1 MGFTDPHKRVK
12 VFEKECPTINHI
24 MVYDIRTSGKDELE
38 SHIYASS
45 LELQYNLRKGHTIV
59 EVYDPEDFNIKKYSL
74 VARKGPRKYYTL
86 RLEDLQ
92 DDDVYFSIFDASLA
106 STEEERK
113 EIIRAH
119 VLRNYAL
126 APVFNSISEGKRVE
140 VFRSTFTIGEHAQ
153 ISWMDSEMTWV
164 IANEHASMFVRDLT
178 DIDTYNP
185 HPKSPYLVTAKIAAF
200 WLKFF
205 DDKVSDKVGFQK
217 AVDGKTLCA
226 TFVNNAEFDSL
237 VEYDRPAL
245 IFHAI
250 VENEVHDTTCLPPD
264 QSYAF
269 FQKWGLD
276 TAPLTSVGDYDNF
289 DDVMN
294 SLIKV
299 HRSISNSLVKDEELG
314 AVIYFVEKGD
324 NDDVLSMA
332 KIETKESM
340 CLLFLV
346 KVLRDFWKSKENIK
360 TWDSR
365 LDSEYNNSFQVFMF
379 FLEHLNIQDF
389 EGYMAVAQAAYK
401 FIKEDMD
408 LYYKLK
414 LDIPKFLS
422 FIYKKVG
429 YSPNAFK
436 SSVLNYSYESDQ
448 SNNKAQEETKECFVD
463 EEIEVPREEDAIDRL
478 MKNEYIRKNS
488 KIDYEEQPLENIIG
502 SQKNTEKAVSPTK
515 NQTKKR
521 KKNTLAEK
529 KEFAKLNAQNANKNE
544 KPKRQGEQ
552 IKINPK
558 ISEKKE
564 TKQAEKTVSKHKEPI
579 TIDESDEPE
588 ASITSIKMVLKATDS
603 KLISPDKIQ
612 RHLIL
617 NNEWEVVSNSE
628 EANVTLEQLQID
640 KHSRDH
646 YFALNLSGE
655 HIHDQIHVLPV
666 YHKLSDTAKRV
677 YSASAPF
684 GLRRARKIIKING
697 QLKDCVFYEHILHK
711 NLIHHMFSAEG
722 AWNWQRAVNLKSYK
736 TNSYLYFKNVDPW
749 FARFRI
755 I

>member
-59 EVYDPEDFNIKKYSL
+59 EVYDPEDFNIKKYSV

-86 RLEDLQ
+86 RFEDLQ
-92 DDDVYFSIFDASLA
+92 DDDIYFSVFDASLA
-106 STEEERK
+106 STEEEHK
-113 EIIRAH
+113 EIIRSH

-126 APVFNSISEGKRVE
+126 APVFESISEGKRVE

-205 DDKVSDKVGFQK
+205 DNKVSDKVGFQK

-226 TFVNNAEFDSL
+226 TYVSNAEFDSL

-289 DDVMN
+289 DDIMN
-294 SLIKV
+294 SLIRV
-299 HRSISNSLVKDEELG
+299 QRSISNSLVKDEELG
-314 AVIYFVEKGD
+314 AVLYFVQKGD

-332 KIETKESM
+332 KFETKESL

-360 TWDSR
+360 VWDSR
-365 LDSEYNNSFQVFMF
+365 LDTEYNDSFQIFMF
-379 FLEHLNIQDF
+379 YLEHLNIQDF
-389 EGYMAVAQAAYK
+389 QGYMAVAQAAYK

-436 SSVLNYSYESDQ
+436 SSVLNYAYESDQ
-448 SNNKAQEETKECFVD
+448 SNKKSQEEAKESFFD
-463 EEIEVPREEDAIDRL
+463 DKIEIPREEDAIDRL

-502 SQKNTEKAVSPTK
+502 SQKNADKIITPAK
-515 NQTKKR
+515 NQTKK
-521 KKNTLAEK
+521 KKKDNLVEK
-529 KEFAKLNAQNANKNE
+529 NETAKSNAQNTNNSGKAKYE
-544 KPKRQGEQ
+544 KSKRQGEQ
-552 IKINPK
+552 IKIKPKITEAKETK
-558 ISEKKE
+558 ISE
-564 TKQAEKTVSKHKEPI
+564 TVTLKHEEPVI
-579 TIDESDEPE
+579 INKVNELE
-588 ASITSIKMVLKATDS
+588 ASITSVRMVLKTPDS
-603 KLISPDKIQ
+603 RLISPDKLQ

-617 NNEWEVVSNSE
+617 SNE
-628 EANVTLEQLQID
+628 
-640 KHSRDH
+640 
-646 YFALNLSGE
+646 
-655 HIHDQIHVLPV
+655 
-666 YHKLSDTAKRV
+666 
-677 YSASAPF
+677 
-684 GLRRARKIIKING
+684 
-697 QLKDCVFYEHILHK
+697 
-711 NLIHHMFSAEG
+711 
-722 AWNWQRAVNLKSYK
+722 
-736 TNSYLYFKNVDPW
+736 
-749 FARFRI
+749 
-755 I
+755 